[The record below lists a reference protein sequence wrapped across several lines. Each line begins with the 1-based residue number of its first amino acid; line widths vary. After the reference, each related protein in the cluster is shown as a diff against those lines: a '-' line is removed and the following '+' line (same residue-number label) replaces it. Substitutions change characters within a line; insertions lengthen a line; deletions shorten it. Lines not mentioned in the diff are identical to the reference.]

1 MCALV
6 TGVQTCALP
15 ILVDLTLALSHCSFT
30 TSTSAGNLSGHA
42 LKPSD
47 MKAAATNNVTANPYQ
62 GPATAKRSERHA
74 RKVATTQSA
83 RPKATRC
90 AELNCSQ
97 RQPTYYGASLA
108 SPESSS
114 DRKSTRLNSS
124 D

>member
-15 ILVDLTLALSHCSFT
+15 ILVDLALALSHCSFT

-62 GPATAKRSERHA
+62 GPATAKRSESHA

-83 RPKATRC
+83 RPKPTRC
-90 AELNCSQ
+90 AELRRETRPIISSG
-97 RQPTYYGASLA
+97 T
-108 SPESSS
+108 SPAAQA
-114 DRKSTRLNSS
+114 
-124 D
+124 

>member
-15 ILVDLTLALSHCSFT
+15 ILVDLALALSHCSFT

-62 GPATAKRSERHA
+62 GPATAKRSESNA
-74 RKVATTQSA
+74 RTVATTQSA
-83 RPKATRC
+83 GPK
-90 AELNCSQ
+90 
-97 RQPTYYGASLA
+97 PTIGRASCREECGGTGRHRGA
-108 SPESSS
+108 PYNKKKKKK
-114 DRKSTRLNSS
+114 RI
-124 D
+124 

>member
-62 GPATAKRSERHA
+62 GPATAKRSESHE
-74 RKVATTQSA
+74 RKVAPPQSA
-83 RPKATRC
+83 RPK
-90 AELNCSQ
+90 
-97 RQPTYYGASLA
+97 P
-108 SPESSS
+108 
-114 DRKSTRLNSS
+114 DRKSALQGRGGPVSVDLGGRRLLKKQKPNRKTQRQR
-124 D
+124 